1 MLTIIPNHKAMN
13 YEKLID
19 FLNKRK
25 NIELNRFKQRGD
37 KNIKDIEYRINKE
50 TNRPELLELLWLDGY
65 YIHPLDQ
72 LKFHEEKH
80 SENNTIPATI
90 QELVANDILD
100 LSQYMFLTHEYVD
113 DGFDMEIVLRG
124 IFTTLEEAS
133 EQELEDTVLP
143 ELDILEQAIT
153 NAQPYKIEQV
163 LIDYLNQYGKKDSDQ
178 PKARVFYLDDE
189 QNADYAIVL
198 SYDGKALHSYMYCSL
213 KHDDWESRIVYRD
226 HFYDEEN

>member
-1 MLTIIPNHKAMN
+1 MLTIIPNSKAIN

-37 KNIKDIEYRINKE
+37 KNIKDIAYRINKE
-50 TNRPELLELLWLDGY
+50 TNRPELLELLWLGGY

-72 LKFHEEKH
+72 LKFHEEKY
-80 SENNTIPATI
+80 SENDTIPCTV

-124 IFTTLEEAS
+124 IFTTLEEAG
-133 EQELEDTVLP
+133 EQELEEIVAVVPGDYINYTVYT
-143 ELDILEQAIT
+143 ESI
-153 NAQPYKIEQV
+153 
-163 LIDYLNQYGKKDSDQ
+163 
-178 PKARVFYLDDE
+178 DDE
-189 QNADYAIVL
+189 PWYNDW
-198 SYDGKALHSYMYCSL
+198 YDLG
-213 KHDDWESRIVYRD
+213 DD
-226 HFYDEEN
+226 

>member
-1 MLTIIPNHKAMN
+1 MLTIIPNPKAMD

-50 TNRPELLELLWLDGY
+50 TNRPELLELLWHGGY

-72 LKFHEEKH
+72 LKFHEEKY
-80 SENNTIPATI
+80 SENDTIPCTV

-100 LSQYMFLTHEYVD
+100 LSQYMFLTHECVD

-124 IFTTLEEAS
+124 IFTTLEEAG
-133 EQELEDTVLP
+133 EQELEEIVAVVPGDYINYTVYTEP
-143 ELDILEQAIT
+143 I
-153 NAQPYKIEQV
+153 
-163 LIDYLNQYGKKDSDQ
+163 
-178 PKARVFYLDDE
+178 DDE
-189 QNADYAIVL
+189 PWYNDW
-198 SYDGKALHSYMYCSL
+198 YDLG
-213 KHDDWESRIVYRD
+213 DD
-226 HFYDEEN
+226 